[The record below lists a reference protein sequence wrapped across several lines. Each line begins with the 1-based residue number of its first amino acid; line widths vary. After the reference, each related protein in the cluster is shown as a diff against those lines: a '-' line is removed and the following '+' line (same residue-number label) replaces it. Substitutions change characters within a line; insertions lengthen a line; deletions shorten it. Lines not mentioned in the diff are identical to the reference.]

1 MEIGNEE
8 ILKKIDSALFAICLD
23 DNEYTSDE
31 PEKVVKELCCGS
43 NPDNRWFDKSV
54 SLIFSKNGMVGTN
67 FEHAWG
73 DGVALMR
80 FYDEIINDNLEHAF
94 VNEKTSPH
102 DGELQVEELKFHLDD
117 FVKDRIAQ
125 ARREHLDRYNSVK
138 FNFLFREGF
147 GKADC
152 KNIKVGPDAI
162 MQLGFQIAHFHIK
175 GTFENSHMASIGL
188 RSDFWKWKWVQRNM
202 SENFKYFFLL
212 YSHIMSIF

>member
-175 GTFENSHMASIGL
+175 GNEL
-188 RSDFWKWKWVQRNM
+188 
-202 SENFKYFFLL
+202 YF
-212 YSHIMSIF
+212 

>member
-102 DGELQVEELKFHLDD
+102 NGDGTYINLTKFL
-117 FVKDRIAQ
+117 
-125 ARREHLDRYNSVK
+125 N
-138 FNFLFREGF
+138 
-147 GKADC
+147 
-152 KNIKVGPDAI
+152 
-162 MQLGFQIAHFHIK
+162 
-175 GTFENSHMASIGL
+175 
-188 RSDFWKWKWVQRNM
+188 
-202 SENFKYFFLL
+202 
-212 YSHIMSIF
+212 